1 MESVISLQ
9 DLASDA
15 HSPHNPMPATNHL
28 DLTSDTNSTREAS
41 YLPVELELQSSSS
54 WVFPVTL
61 PPQRRAVPE
70 PLTSMP
76 TTTSS
81 PPPHPTIR
89 AVLRVP
95 MDSVMTPQH
104 AVLHRQ
110 PLSTFPPD
118 AHRIPSI
125 SLLDMFKEDIPP
137 AKAVDPI
144 GPVETVRTVTTAP
157 NDTPA
162 MFLALQSK
170 IQELESREM
179 EHQSKCST
187 LEMKLKAMT
196 VRLHDMSSNHAVE
209 LRSVEDD
216 QSRLKAQLH
225 TTLAQVATLEQTQYT
240 LRNQVQEAQNALTEQ
255 LQVKAAQV
263 RALRDEDIDQKKIIS
278 ILEAKVDNLVAKLAQ
293 KERASQVDGDALTAK
308 SHELR
313 TLHEQFHDLSVA
325 HDTLKDKLRQNALE
339 MERMRKDY
347 AKVQFELGRR
357 STNSSSSPLEVR
369 PPVPPSPP
377 PALLPTALSPE
388 KTSRSTGLP
397 VDMQLAGKERPKS
410 LADLGFGQLTSRKAD
425 ELNSSTNVRNL
436 LSYDR
441 PSVTSTS
448 ADLFP
453 NRVQFN
459 APFATEKQSFQDDVV
474 ARRELEG
481 QLLHWHIQRE
491 TLHAEY
497 SKLDQMGFRTMHSRR
512 RKAEIES
519 SLHTVDKTIN
529 QLKLRLR

>member
-15 HSPHNPMPATNHL
+15 HSPHNPMPATNHF
-28 DLTSDTNSTREAS
+28 DLTSDTHSTREAS

-61 PPQRRAVPE
+61 PSQRRAAPE

-81 PPPHPTIR
+81 PPTTR
-89 AVLRVP
+89 AALRVP
-95 MDSVMTPQH
+95 MDSVTTPQH
-104 AVLHRQ
+104 AVLHHQ

-137 AKAVDPI
+137 AKAVDPS
-144 GPVETVRTVTTAP
+144 GPVETARSVTPAP

-162 MFLALQSK
+162 MCLALQSK

-196 VRLHDMSSNHAVE
+196 VRLHDMSSNHAAE

-216 QSRLKAQLH
+216 QFRLKAQLH

-255 LQVKAAQV
+255 LQVKEAQV

-278 ILEAKVDNLVAKLAQ
+278 ILEVYN
-293 KERASQVDGDALTAK
+293 QVDVDALTAK

-357 STNSSSSPLEVR
+357 STNSSPLEVR

-397 VDMQLAGKERPKS
+397 VDMQLAGRERPKS

>member
-1 MESVISLQ
+1 MC
-9 DLASDA
+9 
-15 HSPHNPMPATNHL
+15 
-28 DLTSDTNSTREAS
+28 
-41 YLPVELELQSSSS
+41 
-54 WVFPVTL
+54 
-61 PPQRRAVPE
+61 
-70 PLTSMP
+70 
-76 TTTSS
+76 
-81 PPPHPTIR
+81 
-89 AVLRVP
+89 
-95 MDSVMTPQH
+95 
-104 AVLHRQ
+104 
-110 PLSTFPPD
+110 
-118 AHRIPSI
+118 
-125 SLLDMFKEDIPP
+125 
-137 AKAVDPI
+137 
-144 GPVETVRTVTTAP
+144 
-157 NDTPA
+157 
-162 MFLALQSK
+162 LALQSK

-196 VRLHDMSSNHAVE
+196 VRLHDMSSNHAAE

-255 LQVKAAQV
+255 LQVKEAQV

-278 ILEAKVDNLVAKLAQ
+278 ILEVYN
-293 KERASQVDGDALTAK
+293 QVDVDALTAK

-357 STNSSSSPLEVR
+357 STNNSPLEVR

-397 VDMQLAGKERPKS
+397 VDMQLAGRERPKS